1 MGRSS
6 LSRNE
11 RYGTTIETQFDLY
24 DQLDPLDWRTEV
36 ATGIAITAFEHAYE
50 TGDDSDAVAALEE
63 FAAPHIEALY
73 EDASVEVATAPWRDQ
88 LSGIETEYR
97 GITLSP
103 KSDRIS
109 EFGTQIDEAY
119 DEDAFDYVVAPFAG
133 GIPPLYTAA
142 AELDA
147 EPVLLR
153 YSKDRG
159 DDTVSLSPR
168 MAERF
173 DPHGSQ
179 VLVVDDVLEYGT
191 TAQTVGSYLDE
202 EGVSDQ
208 EMMVAWVYGDET
220 DLETNEPFDPVE
232 L

>member
-11 RYGTTIETQFDLY
+11 RYGTTIDTQFDLY
-24 DQLDPLDWRTEV
+24 DQLDPLDWRAEV

-50 TGDDSDAVAALEE
+50 TDDDSQAVAALEE

-73 EDASVEVATAPWRDQ
+73 EDASFEAETEPWRDQ
-88 LSGIETEYR
+88 LSDIDVEYR

-103 KSDRIS
+103 KSDRIDA
-109 EFGTQIDEAY
+109 FGAQVNEQY

-147 EPVLLR
+147 EPILLR

-159 DDTVSLSPR
+159 DDAVTLSPS
-168 MAERF
+168 MEERF
-173 DPHGSQ
+173 DPQGSQ

-191 TAQTVGSYLDE
+191 TAKTVGSYLDDE
-202 EGVSDQ
+202 DVEDQ

-220 DLETNEPFDPVE
+220 ELESNEPFDLTE